1 MYASSGLGPAAAG
14 GLAMGRPKK
23 QNREPF
29 WRSDR
34 SCYYV
39 QHGTRQLRLSPDRDE
54 AWRLWHEFMARP
66 PEPRARHVA
75 HGADTQA
82 IEILDAYLDWCQKH
96 KAARTYAWYRENIQI
111 FSDALPD
118 GLKVTDLKPYHLTR
132 AMDGYA
138 HWANNTKHDFIS
150 AVKRAF
156 SWAEAEGLIEKN
168 PLAHV
173 KKPAREAREMAVS
186 PAEYARVI
194 GTVKEPCFR
203 DLLELSWETGARV
216 QELRKIEARFLDLP
230 TGRVVFPPK
239 QAKGKKYHRV
249 IYLTDRAK
257 EILAR
262 LAEDHPT
269 GPLLLNSEGNAWT
282 KDAINCAFCR
292 LQLALGRRA
301 ITEQSLGGTKPT
313 RFRKTG
319 VEPERLAEAREVHRA
334 SVKAWQKDQH
344 RLAREV
350 GTKYHLGAFRKGFA
364 TEALKAGV
372 DTVTVAHL
380 LGHRDPSMV
389 SRVYGHVQQDPEHM
403 AAAVRRAKGVRRV
416 KS

>member
-1 MYASSGLGPAAAG
+1 MHASSGRGLAATG
-14 GLAMGRPKK
+14 GLAMGRPRK

-34 SCYYV
+34 SCFYV
-39 QHGTRQLRLSPDRDE
+39 QHGTRQVRLSPDKDE

-66 PEPRARHVA
+66 PEPGARPVA
-75 HGADTQA
+75 HGPDVQA
-82 IEILDAYLDWCQKH
+82 IEILDAYLDWCEKH
-96 KAARTYAWYRENIQI
+96 KAARTYAWYRENIQK
-111 FSDALPD
+111 FSDALPEH
-118 GLKVTDLKPYHLTR
+118 LKVTDLKPYHLTR

-156 SWAEAEGLIEKN
+156 IWAEAEGLIEKN

-173 KKPAREAREMAVS
+173 KKPAREAREMAVT
-186 PAEYARVI
+186 PAEYVRVI
-194 GTVKEPCFR
+194 ETVKEPCFL

-216 QELRKIEARFLDLP
+216 QELRKIEARFLDMD

-249 IYLTDRAK
+249 IYLTDRAQ

-262 LAEDHPT
+262 LADEHPT
-269 GPLLLNSEGNAWT
+269 GPLLLNSAGNAWT

-301 ITEQSLGGTKPT
+301 IEERGLDDPKPT
-313 RFRKTG
+313 RFRKEG
-319 VEPERLAEAREVHRA
+319 VEPKRLAEAREKHRA
-334 SVKAWQKDQH
+334 KVKAWQKDQQ
-344 RLAREV
+344 RLAREL
-350 GTKYHLGAFRKGFA
+350 GTKYHLGAFRKGYA
-364 TEALKAGV
+364 TEALKSGV
-372 DTVTVAHL
+372 DVIGLAHL
-380 LGHRDPSMV
+380 MGHRDPSML
-389 SRVYGHVQQDPEHM
+389 SRVYARVQQDPEYM
-403 AAAVRRAKGVRRV
+403 AELARRAKRPR
-416 KS
+416 KA

>member
-1 MYASSGLGPAAAG
+1 MSRK
-14 GLAMGRPKK
+14 RP
-23 QNREPF
+23 EPF
-29 WRSDR
+29 WRSER
-34 SCYYV
+34 NCWFV
-39 QHGTRQLRLSPDRDE
+39 QIGKKQHRLSPDEAE
-54 AWRLWHEFMARP
+54 AWRLYYELMAKP
-66 PEPRARHVA
+66 PEQQNAGAALA
-75 HGADTQA
+75 HGPDVQA
-82 IEILDAYLDWCQKH
+82 IEILDGYLDWCQKH
-96 KAARTYAWYRENIQI
+96 KAARTYAWYRENIQK
-111 FSDALPD
+111 FADSLPP
-118 GLKVTDLKPYHLTR
+118 GLKVADLRPYHLTR

-150 AVKRAF
+150 ATKRAF
-156 SWAEAEGLIEKN
+156 AWAESEGLIEKN

-173 KKPAREAREMAVS
+173 KKPAREARDMAVS
-186 PAEYARVI
+186 PVEYARVI
-194 GTVKEPCFR
+194 ETVKEPCFR

-216 QELRKIEARFLDLP
+216 QELRKIEARFLDLAA
-230 TGRVVFPPK
+230 GRVVFPPK
-239 QAKGKKYHRV
+239 EAKGKKYHRV

-262 LAEDHPT
+262 LADVHPS
-269 GPLLLNSEGNAWT
+269 GALLLNSGGNAWT

-301 ITEQSLGGTKPT
+301 IAERGLGRLKPT
-313 RFRKTG
+313 RFRKAG
-319 VEPERLAEAREVHRA
+319 VEPERLAEAREAHRA
-334 SVKAWQKDQH
+334 SVKTWQKDQQ
-344 RLAREV
+344 RLAREL

-403 AAAVRRAKGVRRV
+403 AAAAKRAKAAV
-416 KS
+416 KPPQSGRDGGPR

>member
-1 MYASSGLGPAAAG
+1 
-14 GLAMGRPKK
+14 MGRPKK

-39 QHGTRQLRLSPDRDE
+39 QHGTRQVRPSPDKGE

-66 PEPRARHVA
+66 PEEKDKPIS
-75 HGADTQA
+75 HGPDTEA
-82 IEILDAYLDWCQKH
+82 LEVLDAYLDWCQKH
-96 KAARTYAWYRENIQI
+96 RAARTYDWNRENIQR
-111 FSDALPD
+111 FASSLPD
-118 GLKVTDLKPYHLTR
+118 GLKVTDLRPYHLTR
-132 AMDGYA
+132 AMDAYT
-138 HWANNTKHDFIS
+138 HWANNTKHDFIA

-156 SWAEAEGLIEKN
+156 SWAEQEGLIEKN

-186 PAEYARVI
+186 QAEYDRVI
-194 GTVKEPCFR
+194 ETIKEPCFR
-203 DLLELSWETGARV
+203 DVIELSWETGARV
-216 QELRKIEARFLDLP
+216 QELRKIEARFLDPP

-257 EILAR
+257 EILVR
-262 LAEDHPT
+262 LAEASPA

-301 ITEQSLGGTKPT
+301 IAEQGLGETKPT
-313 RFRKTG
+313 RFRKAG
-319 VEPERLAEAREVHRA
+319 IEPERLAGARDKHRA
-334 SVKAWQKDQH
+334 SVKAWQKDQQ
-344 RLAREV
+344 RLAREL
-350 GTKYHLGAFRKGFA
+350 GTKYHLGAFRKGYA
-364 TEALKAGV
+364 TEALKSGV
-372 DTVTVAHL
+372 DVIGLAHL
-380 LGHRDPSMV
+380 MGHRDPSML
-389 SRVYGHVQQDPEHM
+389 SRVYARVQQDPEYRGCP
-403 AAAVRRAKGVRRV
+403 AC
-416 KS
+416 S